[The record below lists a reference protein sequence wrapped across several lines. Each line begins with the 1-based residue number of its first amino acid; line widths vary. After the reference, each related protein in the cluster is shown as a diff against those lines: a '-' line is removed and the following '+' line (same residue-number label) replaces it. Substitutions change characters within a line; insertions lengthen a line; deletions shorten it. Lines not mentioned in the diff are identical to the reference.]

1 MRLCRTWLAVGLL
14 PILAVSSVS
23 WAATVYRWVD
33 ADGVVHFSD
42 QPAPG
47 AEKINTTG
55 GSSHGIL
62 GQPPPPQSPQSPQD
76 PPRAP
81 TAEFAGVTVA
91 ITSPAPGQVFSGA
104 EAISA
109 YLSIQPEPSNP
120 VTVTWGLNGS
130 PVGDGQ
136 GSQSLTLPQLPRGSY
151 TLTAKITDPDT
162 GQSKSAEPVTFNVLR
177 PSLLSPQHK

>member
-14 PILAVSSVS
+14 PILGVSSVS

-42 QPAPG
+42 QPGPG
-47 AEKINTTG
+47 AEKIVISG
-55 GSSHGIL
+55 GSSRGVL
-62 GQPPPPQSPQSPQD
+62 GQTQQPQSPQD
-76 PPRAP
+76 QPRAP
-81 TAEFAGVTVA
+81 TPEFAGVTVA
-91 ITSPAPGQVFSGA
+91 ITAPAPGQVFSGA
-104 EAISA
+104 ETISA
-109 YLSIQPEPSNP
+109 YLSIQPDPASP
-120 VTVTWGLNGS
+120 VTVSWSLNGS

-136 GSQSLTLPQLPRGSY
+136 GSQSLVLPQLPRGSY